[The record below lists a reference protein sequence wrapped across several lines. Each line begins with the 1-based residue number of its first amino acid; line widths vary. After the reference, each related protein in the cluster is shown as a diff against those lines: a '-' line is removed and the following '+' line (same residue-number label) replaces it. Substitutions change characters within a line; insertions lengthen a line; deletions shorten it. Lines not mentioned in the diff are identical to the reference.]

1 MNTLELTLAVA
12 GVVLAL
18 VLYAWLLSIA
28 GRRRLAK
35 ELKSS
40 VASSEDLAKRLADS
54 TSALDKARQDLDR
67 VAPYLAI
74 PSAHAEVQR
83 LRTEA
88 DSYDQQVRAG
98 ARQVVEGAR
107 SDAVRLVDQ
116 AKAEAAEIVKEAR
129 SKASESLAASAQQVD
144 AATEQARR
152 IVEQAEKRSEEV
164 AGEAYLALKES
175 KHLEQVVEALHNKIE
190 GYGDRYVVPSFSI
203 LDELAE
209 AYGFA
214 EAGRELKSAR
224 QRSSRM
230 IDEGSA
236 ALCDYVEQN
245 RRVTAIRFVLDAFN
259 GKVDSVLSGTR
270 SENVGTLTQRI
281 QDAFALV
288 NFNGQAFRN
297 ARITSEYLA
306 ARLDELRW
314 ASAAV
319 ALREHD
325 REEQRIIKARIRE
338 EQRAQREFERAKRE
352 AERDE
357 AAARKAM
364 ARMEVMLAQ
373 ATEEQKQ
380 KYQAQ
385 LDELNIRLAAAE
397 AKGQRALSMAQQ
409 TKSGHVYIISNI
421 GSFGENVYKI
431 GMTRR
436 LEPLDRIREL
446 GDASVPF
453 GFDVH
458 ALLYAEDAP
467 AVERVLHRQ
476 FLLHQINKVNPRKE
490 FFRVQLSDLKREMD
504 TMGLS
509 CSWTLAAEAAEY
521 KETMV
526 INAQIAANDAAREIW
541 LRQQAV
547 MDPVTE
553 GADTDEESEAELE
566 TA

>member
-1 MNTLELTLAVA
+1 MNPLELSLAIA
-12 GVVLAL
+12 GAVLAL

-28 GRRRLAK
+28 GRRRLTK

-40 VASSEDLAKRLADS
+40 VASNEDLVKRLTDS
-54 TSALDKARQDLDR
+54 TNALDKARQDLDR
-67 VAPYLAI
+67 AAPYLAI
-74 PSAHAEVQR
+74 SDAHTEAQR
-83 LRTEA
+83 IRNEA
-88 DSYDQQVRAG
+88 DSYDHQARAG
-98 ARQVVEGAR
+98 ALKFVESAR
-107 SDAVRLVDQ
+107 GDAASILGQ
-116 AKAEAAEIVKEAR
+116 ATEEAAEIVKEAR
-129 SKASESLAASAQQVD
+129 RKASETVAVSNQQVD
-144 AATEQARR
+144 AATDQARR
-152 IVEQAEKRSEEV
+152 IVEQAEKRAEEV

-175 KHLEQVVEALHNKIE
+175 KHLEQVVQALHNKIE

-209 AYGFA
+209 TYGFA

-230 IDEGSA
+230 IDEGTA
-236 ALCDYVEQN
+236 AVCDYVEQN
-245 RRVTAIRFVLDAFN
+245 RRETAIRFVVDAFN

-270 SENVGTLTQRI
+270 SENAGTLTQRI

-297 ARITSEYLA
+297 ARITNEYLA
-306 ARLDELRW
+306 ARLEELRW

-319 ALREHD
+319 ALRERD

-338 EQRAQREFERAKRE
+338 EERAQREFERAKRE

-385 LDELNIRLAAAE
+385 LAELTIRLAEAE

-476 FLLHQINKVNPRKE
+476 FLMHQINKVNPRKE
-490 FFRVQLSDLKREMD
+490 FFRVQLTDLKREMD

-521 KETMV
+521 RETMA
-526 INAQIAANDAAREIW
+526 INTQIATNDAARETW

-547 MDPVTE
+547 MDPVSE
-553 GADTDEESEAELE
+553 GSDTDEESEADLE
-566 TA
+566 TV

>member
-1 MNTLELTLAVA
+1 MNSLELSLAIA
-12 GVVLAL
+12 GAVLAL
-18 VLYAWLLSIA
+18 VLYAWLVAIA

-35 ELKSS
+35 ELEAS
-40 VASSEDLAKRLADS
+40 VASSEDLAKRLSES
-54 TSALDKARQDLDR
+54 TNALDKARQDLDR
-67 VAPYLAI
+67 LAPYVAI
-74 PSAHAEVQR
+74 PDAHAEAQR
-83 LRTEA
+83 IRNEA
-88 DSYDQQVRAG
+88 DAYDHQARAG
-98 ARQVVEGAR
+98 ALKFVESAR
-107 SDAVRLVDQ
+107 ADAARLI
-116 AKAEAAEIVKEAR
+116 AKATEEAGTITNEAYN
-129 SKASESLAASAQQVD
+129 KASENLEWSVGKIN
-144 AATEQARR
+144 AATDQARQ
-152 IVEQAEKRSEEV
+152 IVEQAEKRAEEV
-164 AGEAYLALKES
+164 AGEAYLALKEG
-175 KHLEQVVEALHNKIE
+175 KRLEQVVQALHNKIE
-190 GYGDRYVVPSFSI
+190 GYGDRYVVPSYSI

-209 AYGFA
+209 TYGFA

-224 QRSSRM
+224 QRSSKM
-230 IDEGSA
+230 IDEGTA

-245 RRVTAIRFVLDAFN
+245 RRETAIRFVLDAFN
-259 GKVDSVLSGTR
+259 GKVDSVLSGTK

-281 QDAFALV
+281 KDAFALV
-288 NFNGQAFRN
+288 NFNGQAFRS
-297 ARITSEYLA
+297 ARITNEYLA
-306 ARLDELRW
+306 ARLEELRW

-319 ALREHD
+319 ALRERD

-338 EQRAQREFERAKRE
+338 EERAQREFERAKRE

-364 ARMEVMLAQ
+364 ARMETMLAE

-385 LDELNIRLAAAE
+385 LDELTVRLAAAE

-458 ALLYAEDAP
+458 AMLYAEDAP

-476 FLLHQINKVNPRKE
+476 FLMHQINKVNPRKE
-490 FFRVQLSDLKREMD
+490 FFRVQLSDLKKEMD
-504 TMGLS
+504 TMGLN
-509 CSWTLAAEAAEY
+509 CGWTLTAEAAEY
-521 KETMV
+521 KETMA
-526 INAQIAANDAAREIW
+526 INAQITTNDAARETW

-553 GADTDEESEAELE
+553 GSDTDEDSDADLE
-566 TA
+566 TV

>member
-1 MNTLELTLAVA
+1 MNSLELSLAIA
-12 GVVLAL
+12 GAVLAL
-18 VLYAWLLSIA
+18 VLYAWLVAIA

-35 ELKSS
+35 ELEAS
-40 VASSEDLAKRLADS
+40 VASSEDLAKRLSES
-54 TSALDKARQDLDR
+54 TNALDKTRQDLDR
-67 VAPYLAI
+67 LAPYVAI
-74 PSAHAEVQR
+74 PDAHAEAQR
-83 LRTEA
+83 IRNEVDA
-88 DSYDQQVRAG
+88 YDHQARAG
-98 ARQVVEGAR
+98 ALKFVESAR
-107 SDAVRLVDQ
+107 ADAARLI
-116 AKAEAAEIVKEAR
+116 AKATEEAGTITNEAYN
-129 SKASESLAASAQQVD
+129 KASENLEWSVGKIN
-144 AATEQARR
+144 AATDQARQ
-152 IVEQAEKRSEEV
+152 IVEQAEKRAEEV
-164 AGEAYLALKES
+164 AGEAYLALKEG
-175 KHLEQVVEALHNKIE
+175 KRLEQVVQALHNKIE

-209 AYGFA
+209 TYGFA

-224 QRSSRM
+224 QRSSKM
-230 IDEGSA
+230 IDEGTA

-245 RRVTAIRFVLDAFN
+245 RRETAIRFVLDAFN
-259 GKVDSVLSGTR
+259 GKVDSVLSGTK

-288 NFNGQAFRN
+288 NFNGQAFRS
-297 ARITSEYLA
+297 ARITNEYLA
-306 ARLDELRW
+306 ARLEELRW

-319 ALREHD
+319 ALRERD
-325 REEQRIIKARIRE
+325 REEQRLIKARIRE
-338 EQRAQREFERAKRE
+338 EERAQREFERAKRE

-364 ARMEVMLAQ
+364 ARMETMLAQ

-385 LDELNIRLAAAE
+385 LDELTIRLAAAE

-476 FLLHQINKVNPRKE
+476 FLMHQINKVNPRKE
-490 FFRVQLSDLKREMD
+490 FFRVQLSDLKKEMD
-504 TMGLS
+504 IMGLN
-509 CSWTLAAEAAEY
+509 CSWTLTAEAAEY
-521 KETMV
+521 KETLA
-526 INAQIAANDAAREIW
+526 INAQIAANNTAREIW

-553 GADTDEESEAELE
+553 GSDTEEETEAEFE
-566 TA
+566 SV